1 MAQRLATEYVKAS
14 LTLTEAEMS
23 KFVQLFAEQQMNLQ
37 VKVIDNGNHEF
48 GFQDDAFEGAVN
60 EDFVMSFERQAGL
73 YVFTGSCRFQDPKL
87 ANAMRKALSTFKG
100 DAVVNRIYSTYT
112 MVYHYVKGSAVK
124 IVEVRSGNEKLI
136 YEYKDTLGQL
146 QELYNKSNV
155 ETMIQ
160 VTQIEINELLDLRN
174 QCIDRAQILQIDQQL
189 SKLTQTLFAMEA

>member
-37 VKVIDNGNHEF
+37 VKVLENGNQEF
-48 GFQDDAFEGAVN
+48 GFQDDAYEG
-60 EDFVMSFERQAGL
+60 FVMSFERQAGL
-73 YVFTGSCRFQDPKL
+73 YVFTGSCRFQNPKL
-87 ANAMRKALSTFKG
+87 ANAMRKALATFKG

-124 IVEVRSGNEKLI
+124 IVEVKSGNEKLI

-146 QELYNKSNV
+146 QQLYNKNNV
-155 ETMIQ
+155 ETRIQ

-174 QCIDRAQILQIDQQL
+174 QCIDPADVLQIDQQL
-189 SKLTQTLFAMEA
+189 SALTQTLFAMEA